1 MIDNIA
7 LKRRVEGSL
16 AERRVEVSLT
26 GINIATYTV
35 AAIFLPYI
43 LSTIILISLAVY
55 ILANQQT
62 RQLVLVQKGSVFMK
76 LFLAYA
82 LILPLIYKNW
92 IGFAAGAGVVL
103 AMVLASYIRAIMTS
117 ELFERMLTLICGLS
131 LTSAGYAILEKITK
145 TLEFGW
151 KNQRIS
157 AVFFHPNYFGT
168 IVGTV
173 IIICAYKVLTKQN
186 HKWFYCM
193 VALVNVFSM
202 YLCKSMFVWVEVFI
216 GVAVLLF
223 VLKRYR
229 LLALWLSAAAAG
241 AFMILFANLNIIPRL
256 NDVEVTVGLRQR
268 IWELTIDQI
277 RQTPLF
283 GHGLYSFIYLF
294 DCSYRNQLL
303 PHAHSI
309 YLDLLLN
316 FGIIGTSMFLIFT
329 VKYYRS
335 VLSICFKKKN
345 TMITSLILAV
355 TASALVHGTTDVTLL
370 WVQTLPLFLFIM
382 SGLGAYE
389 NNEAYNTLT
398 CKDKFYKVVRE

>member
-131 LTSAGYAILEKITK
+131 LTSAGYAILEKITE